1 MIIEGVTY
9 PLVHSH
15 TLHLAD
21 SSNDLSPSI
30 TSSAYIIH
38 RTTSSTTT
46 TTAVKQEGGGEK
58 IEHHSKLFP
67 LRITTIVLA

>member
-30 TSSAYIIH
+30 TSFAYIIH
-38 RTTSSTTT
+38 RTTSSTT